1 MTSLFDLNYFK
12 KILSME
18 EVVKTLN
25 AEFEAYKIEEMWQIF
40 KEYKLL
46 VNKHN
51 TLNLS
56 NNKKKRYNS
65 PELINYN

>member
-1 MTSLFDLNYFK
+1 
-12 KILSME
+12 ME

-56 NNKKKRYNS
+56 NNKKKK
-65 PELINYN
+65 I